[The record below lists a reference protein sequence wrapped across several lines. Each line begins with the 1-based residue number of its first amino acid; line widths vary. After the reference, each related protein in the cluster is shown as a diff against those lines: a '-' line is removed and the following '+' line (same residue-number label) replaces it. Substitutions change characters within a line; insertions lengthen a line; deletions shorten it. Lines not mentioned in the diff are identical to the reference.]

1 MAGSGFAAT
10 NLRSFIHRIEQMNEE
25 IEAAQSDRKE
35 IYAEAKGSGFD
46 PHVMREVVRIRK
58 MDKADYDE
66 KLALLDLYL
75 TAMRASPEARL
86 AACEVLQDE
95 PQHQVQTQ

>member
-35 IYAEAKGSGFD
+35 IYAEA
-46 PHVMREVVRIRK
+46 
-58 MDKADYDE
+58 
-66 KLALLDLYL
+66 
-75 TAMRASPEARL
+75 
-86 AACEVLQDE
+86 
-95 PQHQVQTQ
+95 